1 MSEYQY
7 YEFLAIDR
15 PLDDADREALR
26 RVSTR
31 ARITTTS
38 FTNTYE
44 WGDFKG
50 DPAAFMTQWFDL
62 HVHLTNWGTRR
73 LMVRLPAQTVPR
85 RRLEALLAKTD
96 SAELTVA
103 GPNLIL
109 DVGRDEVPDDD
120 GVDGAGWLDDLA
132 PLRAAAIA
140 GDLRLFYLVWLMAIE
155 ADERAIDEREPLPGL
170 GPLTAAHRAFAAF
183 FAVDPDLIDAAAE
196 RGDPDRDRRSASA
209 VRAMIAAIPE
219 RERIELLAR
228 LFEGGPDVAMA
239 LKGEMRRR
247 LEPEPDDGGP
257 PASARTVGALL
268 ARAREIR
275 LARERAMREADA
287 ADRARKAAAA
297 AQARRARLDDLA
309 RRGEGAWREVE
320 AAIGRRN
327 PVGYDRAA
335 DLLSDLRALAEERE
349 ALEDF
354 LGRLRAI
361 RVRHA
366 RKENLIRRLAPI
378 G

>member
-183 FAVDPDLIDAAAE
+183 FAVDPDLVDAAAE